1 MSPTLLHRLVALT
14 DPSRCSQEIIQLEM
28 VIRASKHILN
38 SLLRSADIY
47 DHPCVISHF
56 FNCLLGTSFQAN
68 PVAEVAELAPGVEAD
83 RKWTS
88 LTPSSLRQDIASQ
101 VESRF
106 RYALPQSIFTTA
118 LVHRK
123 LLREISMRVGIQ
135 LVARD
140 YKFVGSA
147 AEAAAPVAVASD
159 EEKKE
164 PSKKKKGKAAKEA
177 SKPVAGPAT
186 TFRPEDVL
194 NIMPIVKSSVHKVR
208 YHPLPLTKT
217 SLTSLHPPAERHGR

>member
-1 MSPTLLHRLVALT
+1 
-14 DPSRCSQEIIQLEM
+14 M

-47 DHPCVISHF
+47 DHPYIISHF

-68 PVAEVAELAPGVEAD
+68 PVAEVAELAPGVKAD

-88 LTPSSLRQDIASQ
+88 LTPSSLRQEITTQ

-106 RYALPQSIFTTA
+106 RYALPESIFTTA

-140 YKFVGSA
+140 YKFVGNA
-147 AEAAAPVAVASD
+147 AEAAAPVAVATE

-177 SKPVAGPAT
+177 GKPAAGPAT

-208 YHPLPLTKT
+208 CGLLMSAETMLTI
-217 SLTSLHPPAERHGR
+217 LYLLVERHGRRELQPWSARPRRGPD

>member
-1 MSPTLLHRLVALT
+1 M
-14 DPSRCSQEIIQLEM
+14 I
-28 VIRASKHILN
+28 IRASKHILN

-47 DHPCVISHF
+47 DHPYIISHF

-68 PVAEVAELAPGVEAD
+68 PVAELAELAPGVKAD

-88 LTPSSLRQDIASQ
+88 LTPSSLRQEITSQ

-106 RYALPQSIFTTA
+106 RYALPQSVFA
-118 LVHRK
+118 NLVHRK
-123 LLREISMRVGIQ
+123 VLREISMRVGIQ

-140 YKFVGSA
+140 YKFVGNA
-147 AEAAAPVAVASD
+147 AEASTPVAVASE

-177 SKPVAGPAT
+177 SKPVAAGPAT
-186 TFRPEDVL
+186 TFHPEDIL
-194 NIMPIVKSSVHKVR
+194 NIVPIVKSSVHKVR
-208 YHPLPLTKT
+208 FYIY
-217 SLTSLHPPAERHGR
+217 RRQGRG